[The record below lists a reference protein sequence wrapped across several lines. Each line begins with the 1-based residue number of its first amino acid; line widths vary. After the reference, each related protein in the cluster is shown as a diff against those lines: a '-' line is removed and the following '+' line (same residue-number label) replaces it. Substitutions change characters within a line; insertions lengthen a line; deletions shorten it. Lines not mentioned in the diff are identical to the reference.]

1 MLRPFV
7 ILLLILAAGAAGWTF
22 GRRGQEPD
30 PFTQRRLTFLQTEN
44 ARLSAILAANAQ
56 AASAAREAA
65 ARQEIEASIAKLREL
80 DFNRPVAYR
89 EIGREKLPAILRQK
103 LLQQVSKKEFS
114 DTGLALAALGLLPPG
129 LDLEKTYLALLGEQI
144 GAFYDQHTRELFTF
158 SGHPLSNAQN
168 RVIMA
173 HELTHALQDQ
183 HFDLTRLPL
192 ETKGNDDRALAA
204 AALIEGDATLA
215 MNQYMLGDLSVASI
229 KDSLSGA
236 LAADVRQ
243 LVAAPRYL
251 RETLLFP
258 YLHGLGFCQTL
269 YEQGGWPALARAYV
283 QPPAST
289 AQILHPDQYLNGEEP
304 IAVELSDA
312 LILGATPLMQN
323 VLGEFGARQWFAAWL
338 HDDAQAQTA
347 AAGWRGD
354 RYLVY
359 GDARACSY
367 VWRTVCRDEP
377 SAAAFA
383 EAARASLGQRYGA
396 KGGGRI
402 WKVVAADGSAVTVI
416 DAQDAAWSAALI
428 QQFAPSS

>member
-22 GRRGQEPD
+22 GRRGPEPD
-30 PFTQRRLTFLQTEN
+30 AFTQKRLTFLETEN
-44 ARLSAILAANAQ
+44 ARLSALLAAHAQ
-56 AASAAREAA
+56 AASAATGAA
-65 ARQEIEASIAKLREL
+65 ARGEIEASIAKLREL
-80 DFNRPVAYR
+80 DFRRPVTYR

-103 LLQQVSKKEFS
+103 LLQQIPEKEFA
-114 DTGLALAALGLLPPG
+114 DTGIALAALGLLPPG

-183 HFDLTRLPL
+183 HFDLSRVPL
-192 ETKGNDDRALAA
+192 EIKGNDDRALAA

-215 MNQYMLGDLSVASI
+215 MNQYLLGDLSVSSI

-236 LAADVRQ
+236 LATDVRQ

-258 YLHGLGFCQTL
+258 YLHGLGFCQAL
-269 YEQGGWPALARAYV
+269 YERGGWAALARAYA

-289 AQILHPDQYLNGEEP
+289 AQILHPAAYLLQEEP
-304 IAVELSDA
+304 IAVDLSDA
-312 LILGATPLMQN
+312 PVLGVRPLLQN
-323 VLGEFGARQWFAAWL
+323 VLGEFGARQLFNAWL
-338 HDDAQAQTA
+338 HDEAQAETA

-354 RYLVY
+354 RYIVY
-359 GDARACSY
+359 GNARAHSY

-383 EAARASLGQRYGA
+383 EAARAGLGRRYGA
-396 KGGGRI
+396 KGFRRE
-402 WKVVAADGSAVTVI
+402 
-416 DAQDAAWSAALI
+416 
-428 QQFAPSS
+428 